1 MHVAITGSSGLIGT
15 ALTENLRAD
24 GHQVT
29 RLGRSA
35 SNAADTARWD
45 PAAGEIDTEALAAA
59 DAVVH
64 LAGVGIADRRWSDA
78 HKQAVLDSRLDGTT
92 TLARALAALDDGP
105 KVLLSGSAI
114 GYYGPTGDDAVDET
128 SPAGSDYLADVCVK
142 WEDAAAPAVEAG
154 LRVAYLRTGIVQS
167 ADGGSLKKQLLPFKL
182 GVGGRIGDGQQYISW
197 ITLADEVRAIRY
209 LLDEDVSGPVNLTA
223 PNPARNIEY
232 TKALGAALGRPT
244 FLPVPTFALKLI
256 LGSEGAEAL
265 ALSSQRVL
273 PKVLTD
279 RGFEFSHSDI
289 EAGLRAELG
298 K

>member
-15 ALTENLRAD
+15 ALTESLRTD

-29 RLGRSA
+29 RFVRSA
-35 SNAADTARWD
+35 SGADDTARWD
-45 PAAGEIDTEALAAA
+45 PAAGEIDTDALAAA

-64 LAGVGIADRRWSDA
+64 LAGVGIADQRWSDA
-78 HKQAVLDSRLDGTT
+78 HKQAVLDSRTDGTT
-92 TLARALAALDDGP
+92 TLARALADLTDGP

-114 GYYGPTGDDAVDET
+114 GYYGQTGDDAVDET
-128 SPAGSDYLADVCVK
+128 APAGSDYLADVCVQ
-142 WEDAAAPAVEAG
+142 WEAAAAPAVEAG

-167 ADGGSLKKQLLPFKL
+167 AAGGQLKKQLLPFKL
-182 GVGGRIGDGQQYISW
+182 GVGGRIGDGQQYVSW
-197 ITLADEVRAIRY
+197 ITLIDEVRAIRY
-209 LLDEDVSGPVNLTA
+209 LLDQDVAGPVNLTA
-223 PNPARNIEY
+223 PNPARNIDY
-232 TKALGAALGRPT
+232 TKALGSVLGRPT
-244 FLPVPTFALKLI
+244 IFPVPTFALKLI

-273 PKVLTD
+273 PKVLTEH
-279 RGFEFSHSDI
+279 GFEFSHTDI

>member
-15 ALTENLRAD
+15 ALSESLRAD

-29 RLGRSA
+29 RFVRSTTDA
-35 SNAADTARWD
+35 EDTAQWD
-45 PAAGEIDTEALAAA
+45 PSAGTIDTTALAAA

-64 LAGVGIADRRWSDA
+64 LAGVGIADRRWSDD
-78 HKQAVLDSRLDGTT
+78 HKQAVLDSRTDGTT
-92 TLARALAALDDGP
+92 TLTRALAELDDGP

-114 GYYGPTGDDAVDET
+114 GYYGPTGDATVDET
-128 SPAGSDYLADVCVK
+128 SPAGSDYLADVCVQ
-142 WEDAAAPAVEAG
+142 WEAAAQPAVDAG

-167 ADGGSLKKQLLPFKL
+167 SDGGQLKKQLLPFKL
-182 GVGGRIGDGQQYISW
+182 GVGGRIGDGQQFVSW
-197 ITLADEVRAIRY
+197 ITLIDEVRAIRY

-223 PNPARNIEY
+223 PNPARNIDY
-232 TKALGAALGRPT
+232 TKALGSVLGRPT
-244 FLPVPTFALKLI
+244 IFPVPTFALKLI
-256 LGSEGAEAL
+256 LGAEGAEAL

-279 RGFEFSHSDI
+279 RGFEFSHPDI

>member
-15 ALTENLRAD
+15 ALTRSLRAD

-29 RLGRSA
+29 RFVTSA
-35 SNAADTARWD
+35 STADDAARWD
-45 PAAGEIDTEALAAA
+45 PAAGEIDSGALAAA

-78 HKQAVLDSRLDGTT
+78 HKRAVLDSRIDGTT
-92 TLARALAALDDGP
+92 TLARALADLDDGP

-142 WEDAAAPAVEAG
+142 WEAAAAPAVDAG
-154 LRVAYLRTGIVQS
+154 LRVAFLRTGIVQS
-167 ADGGSLKKQLLPFKL
+167 AEGGSLKKQLLPFKL
-182 GVGGRIGDGQQYISW
+182 GVGGRIGDGQQYVSW
-197 ITLADEVRAIRY
+197 ITIDDEVRAIRY
-209 LLDEDVSGPVNLTA
+209 LLDEEVSGPVNLTA

-232 TKALGAALGRPT
+232 TKALGSVLGRPT
-244 FLPVPTFALKLI
+244 IFPVPTFALKLI
-256 LGSEGAEAL
+256 LGGEAAEAL
-265 ALSSQRVL
+265 ALSSQRVV

-279 RGFEFSHSDI
+279 RGFSFSHADI
-289 EAGLRAELG
+289 EAGLRAVLG

>member
-15 ALTENLRAD
+15 ALTRSLRAD

-29 RLGRSA
+29 RFVRSA
-35 SNAADTARWD
+35 STADDAARWD
-45 PAAGEIDTEALAAA
+45 PAAGEIDSGALAAA

-78 HKQAVLDSRLDGTT
+78 HKQAVLDSRIDGTT
-92 TLARALAALDDGP
+92 TLARALADLDDGP

-142 WEDAAAPAVEAG
+142 WEAAAAPAVDAG
-154 LRVAYLRTGIVQS
+154 LRVAFLRTGIVQS
-167 ADGGSLKKQLLPFKL
+167 AEGGSLKKQLLPFKL
-182 GVGGRIGDGQQYISW
+182 GVGGRIGDGQQYVSW
-197 ITLADEVRAIRY
+197 ITIDDEVRAIRY
-209 LLDEDVSGPVNLTA
+209 LLDEEVSGPVNLTA

-232 TKALGAALGRPT
+232 TKALGSVLGRPT
-244 FLPVPTFALKLI
+244 IFPVPTFALKLI
-256 LGSEGAEAL
+256 LGGEAAEAL
-265 ALSSQRVL
+265 ALSSQRVV

-279 RGFEFSHSDI
+279 RGFSFSHADI
-289 EAGLRAELG
+289 EAGLRAVLG